1 MRSGDIRTLI
11 AVCLVA
17 LAGAAF
23 IVIFKGDYVAQRF
36 AAYRH
41 VWEYSDGKGFQ
52 QTRVLVYMAS
62 GGLFGVG
69 IGAGKLKNVF
79 AATTDLVFGVL

>member
-1 MRSGDIRTLI
+1 MMAFMRSGDIRTLI

-52 QTRVLVYMAS
+52 RRACLSIWRAVGCLVLESAPE
-62 GGLFGVG
+62 
-69 IGAGKLKNVF
+69 N
-79 AATTDLVFGVL
+79 